1 MRALERD
8 VSCGPGL
15 REEEVAGDTR
25 ARANRGDLEK
35 ELERWKMIGRLGV
48 VLGKLKSG
56 RLPDAGENAEAGENI
71 TEPETT
77 DAPRKRGVRELAPER
92 P

>member
-1 MRALERD
+1 
-8 VSCGPGL
+8 
-15 REEEVAGDTR
+15 
-25 ARANRGDLEK
+25 
-35 ELERWKMIGRLGV
+35 MIVRLGV